1 MHPRDHNHGGLEKMK
16 IAILGTGFGKEHA
29 KLFCQEKQ
37 VDKIIVW
44 GRNPEKLTEIEK
56 ELGVKTTTNV
66 DDILNDP
73 TIELVDVC
81 VPTKVH
87 AEYAIKALRAGK
99 HVFVEMPLADTAEN
113 GRKILETAKECNRR
127 VFVDLFLQYEY
138 PYQLLNQIKE
148 DKRYGEC
155 INFEIRR
162 ETPHW
167 WGNLD
172 LDNIA
177 LSLMHHDIDF
187 VLQLFGKPDSIIAE
201 GRNVC
206 PECSAITAQMSWKN
220 AMATV
225 YGNSALTN
233 SCPFSVGFEATF
245 EKAFI
250 RYFEDGYQNGRTD
263 TKLEI
268 FTDEKQEE
276 IKLVQQNCYQ
286 LVCHDVVESILES
299 KPSKLDIEHALLT
312 LETIIQMN
320 GMMRGK
326 L

>member
-1 MHPRDHNHGGLEKMK
+1 MK

-29 KLFCQEKQ
+29 KLFCNEKL
-37 VDKIIVW
+37 VDEIIVW
-44 GRNPEKLTEIEK
+44 GRKPEKLKEIEK
-56 ELGVKTTTNV
+56 ELGVKTTTNL
-66 DDILNDP
+66 DDVLND
-73 TIELVDVC
+73 TDIELVDVC
-81 VPTKVH
+81 LPTKVH

-127 VFVDLFLQYEY
+127 VFVDLFLQFEY

-148 DKRYGEC
+148 EKRYGEC
-155 INFEIRR
+155 IDFYIRR
-162 ETPHW
+162 QTPHW

-187 VLQLFGKPDSIIAE
+187 VLQLFGKPDSIKTE
-201 GRNVC
+201 GRNVR
-206 PECSAITAQMSWKN
+206 PECSAVTALMGYKN
-220 AMATV
+220 AAATIHADSSLA
-225 YGNSALTN
+225 NT
-233 SCPFSVGFEATF
+233 CPFSVGFEATF

-250 RYFEDGYQNGRTD
+250 RYFEDGYQDGRTE

-276 IKLVQQNCYQ
+276 VKLVQQNCYE
-286 LVCHDVVESILES
+286 LVCHDVVTSILEN
-299 KPSKLDIEHALLT
+299 KPSRLDIEHALLT
-312 LETIIQMN
+312 LETIMQMN
-320 GMMRGK
+320 GMMRDK

>member
-1 MHPRDHNHGGLEKMK
+1 MK

-29 KLFCQEKQ
+29 GFFCKEKL
-37 VDKIIVW
+37 VDEIIVW
-44 GRNPEKLTEIEK
+44 GRNAEKLKEIEK
-56 ELGVKTTTNV
+56 DLGVKTTTNL
-66 DDILNDP
+66 DDILCDQ

-81 VPTKVH
+81 LPTKVH
-87 AEYAIKALRAGK
+87 AEYAIKAMHAGK
-99 HVFVEMPLADTAEN
+99 HVFVEMPLADTVEN
-113 GRKILETAKECNRR
+113 GRKILETAKECKRR

-148 DKRYGEC
+148 EKRYGEC
-155 INFEIRR
+155 VDFYIKRQ
-162 ETPHW
+162 TPHW

-187 VLQLFGKPDSIIAE
+187 VLQLFGKPDSIKAE
-201 GRNVC
+201 GRNVR
-206 PECSAITAQMSWKN
+206 PECSALTALMRFKN
-220 AMATV
+220 ATATIHAD
-225 YGNSALTN
+225 SSLADT
-233 SCPFSVGFEATF
+233 CPFSVGFEASF

-250 RYFEDGYQNGRTD
+250 RFFEDGYQNGKTE

-276 IKLVQQNCYQ
+276 IKLFPQNCYE
-286 LVCHDVVESILES
+286 LVCHNVVESILQN

-312 LETIIQMN
+312 LETIAAIEQISK
-320 GMMRGK
+320 GTK
-326 L
+326 

>member
-1 MHPRDHNHGGLEKMK
+1 MK
-16 IAILGTGFGKEHA
+16 TAILGTGFGKEHV
-29 KLFCQEKQ
+29 KLFCKEKE
-37 VDKIIVW
+37 VDEIIVW
-44 GRNPEKLTEIEK
+44 GRKPEKLKEIEN
-56 ELGVKTTTNV
+56 ELGVKTTT
-66 DDILNDP
+66 DMESIFNDAS
-73 TIELVDVC
+73 IELVDVC
-81 VPTKVH
+81 LPTKLH
-87 AEYAIKALRAGK
+87 AEYAVKALRAGK

-113 GRKILETAKECNRR
+113 GRKILEIAKECKRR
-127 VFVDLFLQYEY
+127 VFVDLFLQFEY

-155 INFEIRR
+155 INFNIRR
-162 ETPHW
+162 QTPHW

-172 LDNIA
+172 SKNIA

-187 VLQLFGKPDSIIAE
+187 TLQLLGKPDKMTVE
-201 GRNVC
+201 GKDVR
-206 PECSAITAQMSWKN
+206 PECSAVTAQLSWKN
-220 AMATV
+220 AEVTV

-250 RYFEDGYQNGRTD
+250 RYFEDGYQNGRID

-276 IKLVQQNCYQ
+276 VELKPQNCYQ
-286 LVCHDVVESILES
+286 LVCHDVVESILQNKTS
-299 KPSKLDIEHALLT
+299 RLDIEHALLT
-312 LETIIQMN
+312 LETIIRLNEM
-320 GMMRGK
+320 